1 MVRTKAIVRAS
12 GEIVTLRNKKKEF
25 NDTYYT
31 ILEDTKRRFIPD
43 EIRIINNTWE
53 FIEQWH
59 PDYYHCDEVAF
70 SDDIQCCLDG
80 EADEEKI
87 VRVKE
92 MFGDT
97 PEQWECAQLEIDA
110 QLLESSVENF
120 YKHIYKRPRDF

>member
-1 MVRTKAIVRAS
+1 MVRLSPFAIR
-12 GEIVTLRNKKKEF
+12 KKEF
-25 NDTYYT
+25 NDAYYT

-43 EIRIINNTWE
+43 EIRIINNTWK

-87 VRVKE
+87 ERVKE

-120 YKHIYKRPRDF
+120 YKQIYKKPGEIRG